1 MTCVIV
7 RFKPTVAEEP
17 VPTNK
22 RPAEDEA
29 EEPSSKKSKLEDET
43 IAS

>member
-7 RFKPTVAEEP
+7 IFKPTVAEEP

-22 RPAEDEA
+22 RPAEEEA